1 MKTNF
6 KISKPQQSDLN
17 GDNNVNKKNTGI
29 TQEEFED
36 FILQTG
42 AVGSFMIFRSTKKE
56 DELGLEQL

>member
-6 KISKPQQSDLN
+6 KISKSQQSDSN
-17 GDNNVNKKNTGI
+17 DNLIQNKKSSGI

-36 FILQTG
+36 FILQSG

-56 DELGLEQL
+56 DELGLEEL